1 MKHLILNLQVRFYQP
16 SFSLDKRSIK
26 KYLDYDNVSISPQAP
41 NVDVSRCGLFPLFE
55 LFNMKQTRSDSQSL
69 GCVVGLQ
76 LVEEMERLT
85 PSLFSEHDLILRKS
99 VERMESCCSLE
110 KRMRLLLGFPTTTNI
125 MDALSTK
132 QKELFPQLWRFVVR
146 LLTIMPTTVECE
158 QSFSYFKRTAHIN
171 MSEENAKNLLFTRLN
186 LYETI
191 FDI

>member
-1 MKHLILNLQVRFYQP
+1 
-16 SFSLDKRSIK
+16 
-26 KYLDYDNVSISPQAP
+26 
-41 NVDVSRCGLFPLFE
+41 
-55 LFNMKQTRSDSQSL
+55 
-69 GCVVGLQ
+69 
-76 LVEEMERLT
+76 
-85 PSLFSEHDLILRKS
+85 
-99 VERMESCCSLE
+99 
-110 KRMRLLLGFPTTTNI
+110 MRRVLGFPTTTNI
-125 MDALSTK
+125 TDALSTK